1 MSEFFEFF
9 VQIENL
15 LFSTSLLVFVGLL
28 SLQFLG
34 MAGDVGMDAVSEL
47 ELGGE
52 IGGGMDGG
60 MDGDG
65 LAEAASYPLIF
76 MLVPLFGSFG
86 FLGLLLNWTLPEF
99 LDIKTSYITLIS
111 VGVSGLASWESSKLL
126 AGFFGR
132 LLPQV
137 ESYGLSETNLA
148 GCLGSVVAAKL
159 GSEVPDRI
167 SVTDARGGSFTVKGL
182 LAEGHPEVSRGGL
195 IRVVKHD
202 AKSNVCFCEPIS
214 AAAESGS

>member
-15 LFSTSLLVFVGLL
+15 LFSTALLVFVGLL

-34 MAGDVGMDAVSEL
+34 MAGDVGLDAVSEL

-52 IGGGMDGG
+52 IGGG

-76 MLVPLFGSFG
+76 MLIPLCGSFG

-99 LDIKTSYITLIS
+99 LDIKTGYITLIS

-126 AGFFGR
+126 ASFFGR

-137 ESYGLSETNLA
+137 ESYGLSETDLA
-148 GCLGSVVAAKL
+148 GCLGSVVGAKL

-202 AKSNVCFCEPIS
+202 AKSNVCFCEPVS
-214 AAAESGS
+214 AAVESES

>member
-15 LFSTSLLVFVGLL
+15 LFSTSLLIFVGLL

-52 IGGGMDGG
+52 IGGGMDG
-60 MDGDG
+60 DG
-65 LAEAASYPLIF
+65 LTDAASYPLIF
-76 MLVPLFGSFG
+76 MLIPLFGSFG
-86 FLGLLLNWTLPEF
+86 FFGLLLNWGLPEF
-99 LDIKTSYITLIS
+99 LDIKTGYITLIS

-132 LLPQV
+132 MLPQV
-137 ESYGLSETNLA
+137 ESYGLSETDLT
-148 GCLGSVVAAKL
+148 GCLGSVVGAKL

-182 LAEGHPEVSRGGL
+182 LAEGHSDVSRGGL

-202 AKSNVCFCEPIS
+202 GKSNVCFCEPVS

>member
-15 LFSTSLLVFVGLL
+15 LFSTALLVFVGLL

-34 MAGDVGMDAVSEL
+34 MAGDVGMNAVSDL
-47 ELGGE
+47 GLGGE
-52 IGGGMDGG
+52 IGGGMDG
-60 MDGDG
+60 DG
-65 LAEAASYPLIF
+65 LAEASSYPLIF
-76 MLVPLFGSFG
+76 MLIPLFGSFG
-86 FLGLLLNWTLPEF
+86 FLGLLLNWALPEF
-99 LDIKTSYITLIS
+99 LDIKTGYITLIS
-111 VGVSGLASWESSKLL
+111 MGVSGLASWESSKLL
-126 AGFFGR
+126 ASYFGQ

-137 ESYGLSETNLA
+137 ESYGLSETDLA
-148 GCLGSVVAAKL
+148 GCLGSVVGAKL

-182 LAEGHPEVSRGGL
+182 LVEGHSEVSRGGL

-202 AKSNVCFCEPIS
+202 AKSNVCFCEPVS
-214 AAAESGS
+214 AAVESGS

>member
-1 MSEFFEFF
+1 
-9 VQIENL
+9 
-15 LFSTSLLVFVGLL
+15 
-28 SLQFLG
+28 
-34 MAGDVGMDAVSEL
+34 
-47 ELGGE
+47 
-52 IGGGMDGG
+52 
-60 MDGDG
+60 
-65 LAEAASYPLIF
+65 LIF
-76 MLVPLFGSFG
+76 MLIPLFGSFG
-86 FLGLLLNWTLPEF
+86 FFGLLLNWAIPEF
-99 LDIKTSYITLIS
+99 LDIQTGYITLIS

-126 AGFFGR
+126 AGFFCR

-137 ESYGLSETNLA
+137 ESYGLSETDLA
-148 GCLGSVVAAKL
+148 GCLGSVVGAKL

-182 LAEGHPEVSRGGL
+182 LTEGHPEVSRGGL